1 MNDTVVFYNG
11 ERVSVPK
18 EVAEF
23 LEKDRKRAQA
33 QARQDKR
40 HLSRS
45 EFETVLSSHVS
56 AGRPLEQSVLWNLR
70 LPRAT
75 CFTSAWRTA
84 TAASGTAGISGA
96 TDTNFVLRKSRRGS
110 NSATLYCTGRDIEY
124 RELLLEFDGTEHI
137 WKLAEDSVDQPA
149 RPQEE
154 LVFSLSEF
162 LNQRRCFTG
171 TATELA
177 GELDEFVGEQ
187 YKPNVLMKKLLR
199 CQQ

>member
-23 LEKDRKRAQA
+23 LEEDRRRAQA

-70 LPRAT
+70 LENLRKAVAEL
-75 CFTSAWRTA
+75 SAQEQELISLRYDGEL
-84 TAASGTAGISGA
+84 SMEEIGKVFGISKMA
-96 TDTNFVLRKSRRGS
+96 VSKRL
-110 NSATLYCTGRDIEY
+110 
-124 RELLLEFDGTEHI
+124 
-137 WKLAEDSVDQPA
+137 
-149 RPQEE
+149 
-154 LVFSLSEF
+154 
-162 LNQRRCFTG
+162 
-171 TATELA
+171 
-177 GELDEFVGEQ
+177 
-187 YKPNVLMKKLLR
+187 KKLHAKLR
-199 CQQ
+199 SSVT